1 MPDFTPSNLSS
12 VSFNTRHFNN
22 TQIQLTE
29 DLTQTVNQTKP
40 VIIINLRSVIPK
52 YEIQIYEE
60 QNKKSNIY

>member
-60 QNKKSNIY
+60 QNKKSNLY

>member
-12 VSFNTRHFNN
+12 VSLNTRHFNN